1 MKTTFLIIALVIS
14 TAVAMASEEEFLG
27 WKSAIIQCEKTP
39 ESGDVSCDI
48 KIAGAGWEKFVIQ
61 AFGTTHTLT
70 TSDLQKLKE
79 FPLSSLRTSHE
90 AGYAELGGHTVHFQF
105 SRTFYNSDRKLIT
118 EGIYVSVT
126 KNGVTVSPPRIQE
139 HKGEQDASGNRR

>member
-1 MKTTFLIIALVIS
+1 MKTTSLIFALVIS
-14 TAVAMASEEEFLG
+14 TAVATASEEEFLG
-27 WKSAIIQCEKTP
+27 WKASVIQCEKTP

-48 KIAGAGWEKFVIQ
+48 KMAEDGWEKFVIQ

-70 TSDLQKLKE
+70 PSDLKKLKD
-79 FPLSSLRTSHE
+79 FPLSSLRTTHE
-90 AGYAELGGHTVHFQF
+90 AGYAELGGHTVHFRF
-105 SRTFYNSDRKLIT
+105 SRTFYNTDRKLLT

-126 KNGVTVSPPRIQE
+126 KDGVTVSPPRTLE